1 MKRFIILGLLG
12 CMAIVS
18 SCIKPNIRDI
28 DPFSSKGEGDN
39 TFGFYYNGVKYVQE
53 DDQGIFGLIACR
65 YSAVFESDDDIVLT
79 ARILPRYSD
88 QNSQRP
94 ISIQLVGFRIPR
106 NLVKEQGREIQLSGS
121 EVVVP
126 YYYMDSSGRFSDGS
140 ALHFLHPVNAT
151 VVIKKYDDSICFGS
165 FSITGS
171 MDGREDS
178 VELSNGVFDI
188 AFDDHTG
195 ASEVKY
201 NFEEY
206 YAKYLDFLH
215 QKLSY

>member
-1 MKRFIILGLLG
+1 M
-12 CMAIVS
+12 
-18 SCIKPNIRDI
+18 RDNYI
-28 DPFSSKGEGDN
+28 GTN

-126 YYYMDSSGRFSDGS
+126 YYYMDSSGRFSPLQSRRRGRCRTCG
-140 ALHFLHPVNAT
+140 P
-151 VVIKKYDDSICFGS
+151 S
-165 FSITGS
+165 FPG
-171 MDGREDS
+171 
-178 VELSNGVFDI
+178 
-188 AFDDHTG
+188 
-195 ASEVKY
+195 K
-201 NFEEY
+201 
-206 YAKYLDFLH
+206 
-215 QKLSY
+215 